1 MSYGSQIKNAS
12 GVETFNS
19 QRRGAVFVE
28 FVDVPNNTAVTK
40 TYTGLTGRTVF
51 VIGRRF
57 QGANGTYAQPFTI
70 TYPSGVPTVTF
81 SAVLGA
87 ASWWVFAQ

>member
-1 MSYGSQIKNAS
+1 MSYGIQIKNAS

-28 FVDVPNNTAVTK
+28 FVDVPNNTATTK
-40 TYTGLTGRTVF
+40 TYNNLTGRTVF
-51 VIGRRF
+51 VIGRRY
-57 QGANGTYAQPFTI
+57 QGANGNYAQPFTI

-81 SAVLGA
+81 AAVLGG